1 MAIWTDYAI
10 KENPENEDTLML
22 YDEIGN
28 ENKQLKISELSKKIV
43 KDATEKQLDINTQD
57 KTIPGAFNELYQKT
71 EDIITGKQIVKKS
84 EMVNGHT
91 VNSDVPENAVFT
103 DTIYDDLEIKQSI
116 ADIESGK
123 KTVGNSAKVNNH
135 TVNADVP
142 ENAVFTDTVYDDSE
156 IKERV
161 KNAETYIEESK
172 RDIQNLHSE
181 VRELKKKI
189 SIDTYD
195 ELAEALQSGT
205 IENYTSV
212 GDELMVN
219 KIVSLSITS
228 SNSNLSFTV
237 SDEQDFVNKIGR
249 IDDDIYIIEYKN
261 GSWTYLEEPI
271 NTEEYG
277 FTVTGTP
284 AETDLVFVRMN
295 YTQVSHTFVDFDP
308 TGDNVIHPKDTNVK
322 HFAVL
327 EQTYI
332 PDAFNFDYPE
342 SAICITPGY
351 TLTAGKYYV
360 YNIAEST
367 SEWWCNYKR
376 LYYTFEILNDIVAT
390 EDTGDIQ
397 IRFQSRGSREETGEG
412 KGVYILTCK
421 PYCCATE
428 ALYNSDT
435 VTFTGQIAK
444 PSSDYTD
451 IRTVIGFSV
460 DQSLESVGIIYNNLG
475 HVCYGNNEWN
485 VSNLRQKINSSE
497 KKMIP
502 QRMHK
507 NDVLTNMAGS
517 KGYMYG
523 LDPRFKN
530 LVKPCTVSIEHGTS
544 DEFTRYQLYTC
555 EDTVTLLSMKEMS
568 FDMQNDE
575 GIATKLYSKYTD
587 NQLINT
593 DIPSRAKARQAGGT
607 PQDYRWS
614 RSATAR
620 SSTHA
625 RVVTPSGS
633 YSISNAVSGTRF
645 APAYIIGVANN
656 QKLNQ
661 SAEA

>member
-10 KENPENEDTLML
+10 KDNPDNEDTLMV

-43 KDATEKQLDINTQD
+43 KDVTEKQLNINTQD

-71 EDIITGKQIVKKS
+71 EDIITGKQIVKKA
-84 EMVNGHT
+84 ETVNGHT
-91 VNSDVPENAVFT
+91 VNSDVPA
-103 DTIYDDLEIKQSI
+103 
-116 ADIESGK
+116 
-123 KTVGNSAKVNNH
+123 
-135 TVNADVP
+135 
-142 ENAVFTDTVYDDSE
+142 NAVFTDTVYDDSE
-156 IKERV
+156 IKEKVR
-161 KNAETYIEESK
+161 NAETHIEETK

-195 ELAEALQSGT
+195 ELAEALVSGT

-237 SDEQDFVNKIGR
+237 NDEQDFINKIGR

-261 GSWTYLEEPI
+261 GSWTYLEETI
-271 NTEEYG
+271 KTEEYG
-277 FTVTGTP
+277 FAVSGIP
-284 AETDLVFVRMN
+284 VETDLIFVKMN

-332 PDAFNFDYPE
+332 PDIFNFDYPE

-351 TLTAGKYYV
+351 TLPAGKYYV

-367 SEWWCNYKR
+367 SEWWCNNKR

-397 IRFQSRGSREETGEG
+397 IRFASRGDRETTGEA
-412 KGVYILTCK
+412 KGVYVLNCK
-421 PYCCATE
+421 IYCCNTE
-428 ALYNSDT
+428 TLYNTDT

-451 IRTVIGFSV
+451 IRTVIGFTV
-460 DQSLESVGIIYNNLG
+460 DQSMESVGIIYNNLG

-530 LVKPCTVSIEHGTS
+530 LVKSCIVSIEHGTS

-568 FDMQNDE
+568 FNTQIDE

-587 NQLINT
+587 NKLINT
-593 DIPSRAKARQAGGT
+593 DIPSRAKARQVGGT
-607 PQDYRWS
+607 PQDNRWS
-614 RSATAR
+614 RSAVASSSYYAR
-620 SSTHA
+620 LVS
-625 RVVTPSGS
+625 PSGA
-633 YSISNAVSGTRF
+633 YSSLDARYGYRF
-645 APAYIIGVANN
+645 APAYVIGVANN
-656 QKLNQ
+656 QKSAQ

>member
-10 KENPENEDTLML
+10 KDNPDNEDTLMV

-43 KDATEKQLDINTQD
+43 KDVTEKQLNINTQD

-71 EDIITGKQIVKKS
+71 EDIITGKQIVKKA
-84 EMVNGHT
+84 ETVNGHT
-91 VNSDVPENAVFT
+91 VNSDVPA
-103 DTIYDDLEIKQSI
+103 
-116 ADIESGK
+116 
-123 KTVGNSAKVNNH
+123 
-135 TVNADVP
+135 
-142 ENAVFTDTVYDDSE
+142 NAVFTDTVYDDSE
-156 IKERV
+156 IKEKVR
-161 KNAETYIEESK
+161 NAETHIEETK

-195 ELAEALQSGT
+195 ELAEALVSGT

-237 SDEQDFVNKIGR
+237 NDEQDFINKIGR

-261 GSWTYLEEPI
+261 GSWTYLEETI
-271 NTEEYG
+271 KTEEYG
-277 FTVTGTP
+277 FAVSGIP
-284 AETDLVFVRMN
+284 VETDLIFVKMN

-351 TLTAGKYYV
+351 TLPAGKYYV

-367 SEWWCNYKR
+367 SEWWCNKKR

-397 IRFQSRGSREETGEG
+397 IRFASRGDRETTGEA
-412 KGVYILTCK
+412 KGVYVLNCK
-421 PYCCATE
+421 IYCCNTE
-428 ALYNSDT
+428 TLYNTDT

-460 DQSLESVGIIYNNLG
+460 VQSMESVGIIYNNLG
-475 HVCYGNNEWN
+475 HVCYGNNEWS

-530 LVKPCTVSIEHGTS
+530 LVKSCIVSIEHGIS

-568 FDMQNDE
+568 FNTQIDE

-587 NQLINT
+587 NKLVNT
-593 DIPSRAKARQAGGT
+593 DIPSRAKARQAGGA
-607 PQDYRWS
+607 PQDFRWS
-614 RSATAR
+614 RSANADD
-620 SSTHA
+620 SDVA
-625 RVVTPSGS
+625 WRVSPSGAKS
-633 YSISNAVSGTRF
+633 DNIASSVYRV

-656 QKLNQ
+656 QKSAQ
-661 SAEA
+661 SVEA